1 MVRAG
6 KQEAETM
13 KDKSLN
19 ITLISIFGISG
30 IAMLMLAW
38 LQPMPG
44 SERGMTFLIG
54 SIGLLM
60 ALIRALMLKTQRIQT
75 ETRTVTVE
83 VESGNR

>member
-1 MVRAG
+1 
-6 KQEAETM
+6 M

-44 SERGMTFLIG
+44 SERVMAFFVG
-54 SIGLLM
+54 SIGLLV
-60 ALIRALMLKTQRIQT
+60 ALTRMLMLKTQRIQP
-75 ETRTVTVE
+75 ETRIVAVE

>member
-1 MVRAG
+1 
-6 KQEAETM
+6 M

-44 SERGMTFLIG
+44 SERVMAFFIG
-54 SIGLLM
+54 SIGLLV
-60 ALIRALMLKTQRIQT
+60 ALIRTVMLKTQRIQP
-75 ETRTVTVE
+75 ETRIVTVE

>member
-1 MVRAG
+1 
-6 KQEAETM
+6 M

-38 LQPMPG
+38 LQPMLGP
-44 SERGMTFLIG
+44 ERIMAFFIG
-54 SIGLLM
+54 SIGLLV
-60 ALIRALMLKTQRIQT
+60 ALIRTLMLKTRRIQA
-75 ETRTVTVE
+75 ETVE

>member
-1 MVRAG
+1 M
-6 KQEAETM
+6 M

-38 LQPMPG
+38 LQPMLG
-44 SERGMTFLIG
+44 SERIMAFFIG
-54 SIGLLM
+54 SIGLLV
-60 ALIRALMLKTQRIQT
+60 ALIRTLMLKTQRIQT
-75 ETRTVTVE
+75 ETVE

>member
-1 MVRAG
+1 
-6 KQEAETM
+6 M

-38 LQPMPG
+38 LQPMLG
-44 SERGMTFLIG
+44 SERVMAFFVG
-54 SIGLLM
+54 SIGLLV
-60 ALIRALMLKTQRIQT
+60 ALTRMLMLKTQRIQP
-75 ETRTVTVE
+75 ETRIVAVE